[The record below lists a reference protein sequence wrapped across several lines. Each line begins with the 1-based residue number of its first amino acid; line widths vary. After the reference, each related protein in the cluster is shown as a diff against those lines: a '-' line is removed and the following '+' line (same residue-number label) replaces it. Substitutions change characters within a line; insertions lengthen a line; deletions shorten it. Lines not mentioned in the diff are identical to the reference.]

1 MDLFEKFSAVSVS
14 AGSRIS
20 DLDRFFC
27 EQHQAAYHAARSALL
42 ELRCIWEDV
51 EKKQDELL
59 QETKELLSG
68 RNSYTVSRDLS
79 ITDARLKE
87 LLMEQPC
94 SFVQNLVH
102 YFNRTYH
109 TALSADAILQRML
122 PEKPEYRRRDEEAWA
137 AYEEAV
143 LARKLTYT
151 EVVEQLLAQMDGR
164 QFEEQALFELRHECH
179 KAAWWRDGTPKFE
192 RKKDMICFTRSAC
205 TYNDSY
211 RSDYWTLSSDMK
223 SILRGLACFETGSV
237 SVFPYRFSDLLGYG
251 NILENQIA
259 FSTCDKVKQLRL
271 FKNGRVDLKFS
282 SEQTAADFVDTY
294 LGTVY

>member
-1 MDLFEKFSAVSVS
+1 
-14 AGSRIS
+14 
-20 DLDRFFC
+20 
-27 EQHQAAYHAARSALL
+27 
-42 ELRCIWEDV
+42 
-51 EKKQDELL
+51 
-59 QETKELLSG
+59 
-68 RNSYTVSRDLS
+68 
-79 ITDARLKE
+79 
-87 LLMEQPC
+87 MEQL
-94 SFVQNLVH
+94 F
-102 YFNRTYH
+102 
-109 TALSADAILQRML
+109 
-122 PEKPEYRRRDEEAWA
+122 
-137 AYEEAV
+137 
-143 LARKLTYT
+143 
-151 EVVEQLLAQMDGR
+151 AQMDGR
-164 QFEEQALFELRHECH
+164 QFEEQALFELRRECH

>member
-14 AGSRIS
+14 ADSRIS

-27 EQHQAAYHAARSALL
+27 EQHQAAYHAARSVLL

-51 EKKQDELL
+51 EKKQKEILQDTGELL
-59 QETKELLSG
+59 PG
-68 RNSYTVSRDLS
+68 RYSYTASHDLG
-79 ITDARLKE
+79 ITDDRLKE
-87 LLMEQPC
+87 LLMKQPYN
-94 SFVQNLVH
+94 FVQNLVH

-151 EVVEQLLAQMDGR
+151 EVVEQLFAQMDGR
-164 QFEEQALFELRHECH
+164 QFEEQALFELRRECH
-179 KAAWWRDGTPKFE
+179 EAAWWRDGTPRFE
-192 RKKDMICFTRSAC
+192 RKKDTVCFTGSAC
-205 TYNDSY
+205 TYHDSY
-211 RSDYWTLSSDMK
+211 RSDYWTLSSAMK
-223 SILRGLACFETGSV
+223 SVIRGLACFETGSV
-237 SVFPYRFSDLLGYG
+237 SLFPYRFSDLLGYG

-282 SEQTAADFVDTY
+282 SEQAAADFVDTY
-294 LGTVY
+294 LGAVY

>member
-1 MDLFEKFSAVSVS
+1 MDLFEKLSAVSVS
-14 AGSRIS
+14 ADSRIS

-42 ELRCIWEDV
+42 ELRCVWEDI

-68 RNSYTVSRDLS
+68 RNSYTVSKDLS

-109 TALSADAILQRML
+109 VDLSADAILQRLL
-122 PEKPEYRRRDEEAWA
+122 PERPEYRRRDEEAWA
-137 AYEEAV
+137 AYEKAV
-143 LARKLTYT
+143 LARRLTYT

-164 QFEEQALFELRHECH
+164 QFEAQALFELRRKCHE
-179 KAAWWRDGTPKFE
+179 AAWWRDGTPKFE
-192 RKKDMICFTRSAC
+192 RRKDTVCFTGNAC
-205 TYNDSY
+205 TYNDLY
-211 RSDYWTLSSDMK
+211 RSDYWTLSSAMQ
-223 SILRGLACFETGSV
+223 SVLQGLACFETGSV
-237 SVFPYRFSDLLGYG
+237 SVFPYRFSDLLGYR
-251 NILENQIA
+251 NIQENQIV
-259 FSTCDKVKQLRL
+259 FSTCEKIKHLRL

-282 SEQTAADFVDTY
+282 SEQAAADFVDTY
-294 LGTVY
+294 LGAVY